1 LREDTNESCP
11 TQTKKNKK
19 KKKIGSKLQKNFD
32 TTKKICATKNRDK
45 KVCLFTKNLLQNLVL
60 HSVVKNYIA

>member
-1 LREDTNESCP
+1 LREDTNEP
-11 TQTKKNKK
+11 RPNQTRLIKKNK
-19 KKKIGSKLQKNFD
+19 IGYKLQKNFD

-45 KVCLFTKNLLQNLVL
+45 KISLFTKNLLQNLVL